1 MIYVLFMHLILDFF
15 VALRA
20 RNQLKQVSFDDV
32 QRDKPRSSLPIN
44 SQSSESSSVKTRPRR
59 NTERI
64 MRDYRLSMV
73 DVKAFKCL
81 LEKVDLFDPNVR
93 DVVLPLLKD
102 ASVPREIVQ
111 EFSEGDQL
119 SEKVVTDS
127 EKESLKEKL
136 FLSRKELDSYIS
148 FCKKMEREK
157 RQTMSDKE
165 DLTTKVQWLE
175 KRLSLVESEN
185 KALKLERA
193 ELLNQI
199 YKLRCPSNVPASER
213 GRSSSKVKDMDES
226 QSEVEVSKQRLLY
239 EADAFAQERGKMIK
253 ERQRLD
259 EEVRKVQIR
268 CVSLLAQLQHSEKT
282 VDELQKENE
291 EMKEKLENST
301 AR

>member
-1 MIYVLFMHLILDFF
+1 
-15 VALRA
+15 
-20 RNQLKQVSFDDV
+20 
-32 QRDKPRSSLPIN
+32 
-44 SQSSESSSVKTRPRR
+44 
-59 NTERI
+59 

-81 LEKVDLFDPNVR
+81 LDKVDLFDPNVR

-102 ASVPREIVQ
+102 TPVPKDVSQ
-111 EFSEGDQL
+111 ESSEGDQL
-119 SEKVVTDS
+119 SEKVIIDS

-157 RQTMSDKE
+157 RQTMSEKE
-165 DLTTKVQWLE
+165 DLTTKVQWLD
-175 KRLSLVESEN
+175 KRLGLVESEN
-185 KALKLERA
+185 KALKIERA

-199 YKLRCPSNVPASER
+199 YKLRCPSNVPAGER
-213 GRSSSKVKDMDES
+213 IRTSSKASKDTDES

-239 EADAFAQERGKMIK
+239 EADAFAQERTKMIK

-291 EMKEKLENST
+291 EMKTKLESST
-301 AR
+301 AK

>member
-1 MIYVLFMHLILDFF
+1 
-15 VALRA
+15 
-20 RNQLKQVSFDDV
+20 
-32 QRDKPRSSLPIN
+32 
-44 SQSSESSSVKTRPRR
+44 
-59 NTERI
+59 
-64 MRDYRLSMV
+64 MRDFRLSMV

-93 DVVLPLLKD
+93 DCVLPLLKD
-102 ASVPREIVQ
+102 ASIPRDVGQ
-111 EFSEGDQL
+111 ESSDLEQL
-119 SEKVVTDS
+119 SEKVIIDS

-199 YKLRCPSNVPASER
+199 YKLRCPSNTPVSER
-213 GRSSSKVKDMDES
+213 GRSSSKNVRETDES
-226 QSEVEVSKQRLLY
+226 QSEVEVSRQRLLY
-239 EADAFAQERGKMIK
+239 EADAFAQERTKMIK

-291 EMKEKLENST
+291 DMKAKLESST

>member
-1 MIYVLFMHLILDFF
+1 MYIILHFF

-32 QRDKPRSSLPIN
+32 QRDKPRSSLSTN
-44 SQSSESSSVKTRPRR
+44 NQASESSSVKTRPRR

-102 ASVPREIVQ
+102 ASVPRDVVQ

-119 SEKVVTDS
+119 SEKVVMDS

>member
-1 MIYVLFMHLILDFF
+1 MYIILHFF

-32 QRDKPRSSLPIN
+32 QRDKPRSSLSTN
-44 SQSSESSSVKTRPRR
+44 SQASESSSVKTRPRR

-102 ASVPREIVQ
+102 ASVPRDVVQ

-119 SEKVVTDS
+119 SEKVVMDS

>member
-1 MIYVLFMHLILDFF
+1 
-15 VALRA
+15 
-20 RNQLKQVSFDDV
+20 
-32 QRDKPRSSLPIN
+32 
-44 SQSSESSSVKTRPRR
+44 
-59 NTERI
+59 

-81 LEKVDLFDPNVR
+81 LDKVDLFDPNVR

-102 ASVPREIVQ
+102 ASVSKDVVGQ
-111 EFSEGDQL
+111 ESSEGDKL
-119 SEKVVTDS
+119 SEKVIIDS
-127 EKESLKEKL
+127 EKEGLKEKL

-157 RQTMSDKE
+157 RQTMSEKE
-165 DLTTKVQWLE
+165 DLTTKVQWLD

-185 KALKLERA
+185 KALKIERG

-213 GRSSSKVKDMDES
+213 GRSSSKAAKDAEEF

-239 EADAFAQERGKMIK
+239 EADAFAQERAKMIK

-291 EMKEKLENST
+291 EMKAKLESST
-301 AR
+301 AK

>member
-1 MIYVLFMHLILDFF
+1 
-15 VALRA
+15 
-20 RNQLKQVSFDDV
+20 
-32 QRDKPRSSLPIN
+32 
-44 SQSSESSSVKTRPRR
+44 
-59 NTERI
+59 

-81 LEKVDLFDPNVR
+81 LDKVDLFDSDVR

-102 ASVPREIVQ
+102 ASIPKDVSQDGPD
-111 EFSEGDQL
+111 GDQL
-119 SEKVVTDS
+119 SEKVIIDS
-127 EKESLKEKL
+127 ERESLKEKL

-157 RQTMSDKE
+157 RQTMSEKE
-165 DLTTKVQWLE
+165 DLSTKVQWLE

-185 KALKLERA
+185 KALKIERG

-199 YKLRCPSNVPASER
+199 YKLRCPSNVPAGER
-213 GRSSSKVKDMDES
+213 NRSSSKAGKDAIES
-226 QSEVEVSKQRLLY
+226 QAEVEVSKQRLLY
-239 EADAFAQERGKMIK
+239 EADAFAQERTKMIK

-268 CVSLLAQLQHSEKT
+268 CVSLLAQLQHSENT

-291 EMKEKLENST
+291 EMKAKLENST
-301 AR
+301 AK